1 MKILFARILLVVLLT
16 AMLLTTL
23 PTRLFA
29 SDPIFTLVPNSIF
42 GQVWMDFNGSD
53 NPDGQ
58 ESPLANI
65 PVYIERIDEPD
76 FAMTLV
82 VYTDEVG
89 GYSATGLPA
98 GTYQIWTEH
107 DMDAVFL
114 MVVTIDDDM
123 PTVRAD
129 LTIPGHRVF
138 MPMAL
143 R

>member
-1 MKILFARILLVVLLT
+1 MKTMFARILLLV
-16 AMLLTTL
+16 MLPVMLVATL

-29 SDPIFTLVPNSIF
+29 TDPIFTPVLNSIS
-42 GQVWMDFNGSD
+42 GQVWVDFNGSG

-58 ESPLANI
+58 ASPLANI
-65 PVYIERIDEPD
+65 PVYIQRIDEAD

-107 DMDAVFL
+107 DTDAVFF
-114 MVVTIDDDM
+114 
-123 PTVRAD
+123 AD
-129 LTIPGHRVF
+129 CHH
-138 MPMAL
+138 
-143 R
+143 